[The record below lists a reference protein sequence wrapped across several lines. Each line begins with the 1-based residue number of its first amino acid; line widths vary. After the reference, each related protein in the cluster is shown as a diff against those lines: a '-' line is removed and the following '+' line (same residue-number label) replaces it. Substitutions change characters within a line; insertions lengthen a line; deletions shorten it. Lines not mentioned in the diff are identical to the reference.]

1 MRFHS
6 TRICTGIAIVGAAA
20 LGLTACGGTAP
31 DDDTAGDALP
41 VNNAGSLTVCI
52 SKNAY
57 EPMYWNEGGTLTGFD
72 VDAIEAIGEHL
83 GLDVSFSEMAFDG
96 LLPALTSGRCD
107 VLRSGLYVNEERA
120 SQTDAIPYLQTG
132 PALIIPAGNPLG
144 LESTE
149 DLSGISIAVQ
159 AASANEQILRDI
171 SDELEAEGL
180 PGIELSVYPEL
191 PETIAALTN
200 GRVDATMETDV
211 AAGQAA
217 ATLGDDYEMLGTI
230 FPAETEFGM
239 FMPRDSELT
248 PHVLDATETLTGDGT
263 FAEIAELYE
272 LDPQRIVE
280 PELVR

>member
-6 TRICTGIAIVGAAA
+6 TKIGIGVALASVAA
-20 LGLTACGGTAP
+20 LGLTACGSSEPSEGS
-31 DDDTAGDALP
+31 DGDALP
-41 VNNAGSLTVCI
+41 VNNAGTLTVCI

-72 VDAIEAIGEHL
+72 VDSIYAIAEHL
-83 GLDVSFSEMAFDG
+83 ELDVSFSEMAFDG

-107 VLRSGLYVNEERA
+107 ILRSGLYVNEERA

-144 LESTE
+144 LESTD
-149 DLSGISIAVQ
+149 DLSGVRIAVQ

-171 SDELEAEGL
+171 SDDLESRGM

-217 ATLGDDYEMLGTI
+217 ATLGDDYEMLGTL
-230 FPAETEFGM
+230 FPAETNFGM
-239 FMPRDSELT
+239 FLPQDSELT
-248 PHVLDATETLTGDGT
+248 QYVLDAATELTNDGT
-263 FAEIAELYE
+263 FDEIASSYG
-272 LDPQRIVE
+272 LDPERIVE
-280 PELVR
+280 PELTR